1 LQVVLVAVAVV
12 VVVVL
17 VLVDLAVVVVQLIM
31 ELLEHQELNH
41 LNHNQQE
48 LRIMEILAATLPAK
62 LVIIPVP
69 EVVVLVV
76 QEQLYRVLIQLVVLV
91 V

>member
-1 LQVVLVAVAVV
+1 LQGVLVV
-12 VVVVL
+12 VVAAVVEVQ
-17 VLVDLAVVVVQLIM
+17 VLVDLVVVVVQLIP
-31 ELLEHQELNH
+31 ELLELQELNH

-48 LRIMEILAATLPAK
+48 LRIMETLAAILLAR